1 MGTVFAAPAAAGDGG
16 PWPEGFW
23 QQSGGTAVWVLG
35 IFAVAVFIGLVRL
48 GSGLLRR
55 HRGNRLLPVVVY
67 EDRGLLG
74 GPGNGHRGNGGGP
87 GGPDHGHESAAT
99 AELAAY
105 ITEHM
110 AADALGPNVLTPGSG
125 TTIGP
130 DPAPETASSPHGWV
144 DVMKRLAFFRPRAYH
159 VMLHRLSTGD
169 QPARFS
175 VRILYMPKNTVVAAT
190 LMEAR
195 EVEPGATDR
204 DRREADRQLYER
216 IACYCTVKILADPRS
231 QDRIPRWESWGDD
244 PDAYLLYRLGTK
256 AQEDALAANK
266 RRDVDGERARHE
278 RALRHFEE
286 AAALVPGN
294 LTVRLHQA
302 GVRELMG
309 QFPGVTDPG
318 DHIRR
323 AVEIYTYCVQ
333 LWPEHIETAYRLS
346 IARAEESRHPAHR
359 DERASRREPGSREHL
374 DLLLGRLSRRAILRR
389 YARTLLP
396 GRRNLG
402 ERRYWRQWWAMERPR
417 PSLRTRRRSFRGAV
431 RIASAAEV
439 LRANGSPPPAELR
452 TAFRDVAREVT
463 GGWARWGRL
472 WGGPDWGMR
481 RLLYADHHSGAD
493 HVGGDTHSRAGIS
506 GSAPR
511 HRGSNR
517 AAAGYL
523 VNYNAACFLSLA
535 LATRPPAGSAAWT
548 DDEWREDC
556 ARAAVVQLNTSL
568 RVTRSQFSAAWAE
581 RDTDLRPLFTG
592 RLGGGP
598 VTAWG
603 EIGRNWAR
611 FTGID
616 VTEEAAA
623 AQL

>member
-16 PWPEGFW
+16 PWPQGFW
-23 QQSGGTAVWVLG
+23 EQSGGTAVWVLG

-55 HRGNRLLPVVVY
+55 HRGNRLLPVVVC

-74 GPGNGHRGNGGGP
+74 GHGNGHRGNGAGP

-159 VMLHRLSTGD
+159 VMLHCLSTGD
-169 QPARFS
+169 QPTRFS

-190 LMEAR
+190 IMEGRAP
-195 EVEPGATDR
+195 EPGAADGG
-204 DRREADRQLYER
+204 RRAADRELYER
-216 IACYCTVKILADPRS
+216 VACYCTVKILADPRS

-244 PDAYLLYRLGTK
+244 PDAYRCYRMGTK
-256 AQEDALAANK
+256 AQEDAMAANK
-266 RRDVDGERARHE
+266 RRDVAGERAGHE
-278 RALRHFEE
+278 RALEHFEE

-302 GVRELMG
+302 GVLELMS
-309 QFPGVTDPG
+309 QFPGVAEPG
-318 DHIRR
+318 DYIRQ
-323 AVEIYTYCVQ
+323 AVEIYKYCVQ

-346 IARAEESRHPAHR
+346 IARAEESRYPVHR
-359 DERASRREPGSREHL
+359 DERARRREPRSREHL
-374 DLLLGRLSRRAILRR
+374 RLLLRRLSRRAILRR
-389 YARTLLP
+389 YARTWLP

-417 PSLRTRRRSFRGAV
+417 PALRTRRRSFRGAV

-439 LRANGSPPPAELR
+439 LRENVSPGPRELR
-452 TAFRDVAREVT
+452 TAFRDGR
-463 GGWARWGRL
+463 GGVPGL
-472 WGGPDWGMR
+472 
-481 RLLYADHHSGAD
+481 
-493 HVGGDTHSRAGIS
+493 
-506 GSAPR
+506 
-511 HRGSNR
+511 
-517 AAAGYL
+517 
-523 VNYNAACFLSLA
+523 
-535 LATRPPAGSAAWT
+535 
-548 DDEWREDC
+548 
-556 ARAAVVQLNTSL
+556 
-568 RVTRSQFSAAWAE
+568 
-581 RDTDLRPLFTG
+581 
-592 RLGGGP
+592 
-598 VTAWG
+598 
-603 EIGRNWAR
+603 
-611 FTGID
+611 
-616 VTEEAAA
+616 
-623 AQL
+623 